1 MNSIQK
7 KIIIN
12 TALVMLTFTSITSI
26 ILFIYG
32 FVTKDDIMKLAGV
45 ISTCISPTT
54 LIGIFIKIII
64 NKKHLKAV
72 DNRLY
77 EAGIN
82 LSPKEQKQIKEII
95 REQPTQTFRYKHYL
109 FIMKE
114 DKIIIKFEK
123 SAPNQIEEWE
133 LMRDAF
139 LKFLEKTR
147 NDVLK

>member
-1 MNSIQK
+1 MNVKQK
-7 KIIIN
+7 RIIIN
-12 TALVMLTFTSITSI
+12 TALIILSLASIASI
-26 ILFIYG
+26 VLFIYG
-32 FVTKDDIMKLAGV
+32 FVSKDDILQLAGI

-54 LIGIFIKIII
+54 LIGILIKIII
-64 NKKHLKAV
+64 NKAHLKAV

-82 LSPKEQKQIKEII
+82 LSPKEQKQINEIV
-95 REQPTQTFRYKHYL
+95 REQPSKTFRFKQYL
-109 FIMKE
+109 FIEKE

-123 SAPNQIEEWE
+123 TAANKVEEWE

>member
-1 MNSIQK
+1 MNSKQK
-7 KIIIN
+7 KIIIT
-12 TALVMLTFTSITSI
+12 TALVMLTFASIASI

-32 FVTKDDIMKLAGV
+32 FVTKDDILQLAGI

-54 LIGIFIKIII
+54 LIGILIKIII
-64 NKKHLKAV
+64 NKAHLKAV

-95 REQPTQTFRYKHYL
+95 KEQPTKTFRYKTYL
-109 FIMKE
+109 FIAK
-114 DKIIIKFEK
+114 DNKIIIKFEK
-123 SAPNQIEEWE
+123 SLPNQIEEWE

>member
-1 MNSIQK
+1 MNAKQK
-7 KIIIN
+7 RIIIN
-12 TALVMLTFTSITSI
+12 TALIILSLVSITSI
-26 ILFIYG
+26 VLFIYG
-32 FVTKDDIMKLAGV
+32 FITKDNIIQLAGV

-54 LIGIFIKIII
+54 LIGILIKIII
-64 NKKHLKAV
+64 NKAHLKAV

-82 LSPKEQKQIKEII
+82 ISPKEQKQINEII
-95 REQPTQTFRYKHYL
+95 KEQPTKTFRHKHYL
-109 FIMKE
+109 FITKD

-123 SAPNQIEEWE
+123 TAPNKVDEWE

>member
-1 MNSIQK
+1 MNSKQK

-12 TALVMLTFTSITSI
+12 TALVMLTFASIASI

-32 FVTKDDIMKLAGV
+32 FVTKDDILQLAGI

-54 LIGIFIKIII
+54 LIGILIKIII
-64 NKKHLKAV
+64 NKAHLKAV

-82 LSPKEQKQIKEII
+82 ISPKEQKQIKEII
-95 REQPTQTFRYKHYL
+95 KDQPTKTFRHKHYL

-114 DKIIIKFEK
+114 DKIIIKFEQ
-123 SAPNQIEEWE
+123 SAPNQIDEWE

-147 NDVLK
+147 NDVIK

>member
-1 MNSIQK
+1 MNSKQK
-7 KIIIN
+7 KIIIT
-12 TALVMLTFTSITSI
+12 TALVILTLASIASI

-32 FVTKDDIMKLAGV
+32 FSTKNNIIQLVGV

-54 LIGIFIKIII
+54 LIGILIKIII
-64 NKKHLKAV
+64 NKMHLKAV

-95 REQPTQTFRYKHYL
+95 KEQPTKTFRYKTYL
-109 FIMKE
+109 FIAKD

-123 SAPNQIEEWE
+123 SLPNQIEEWE